1 MNVCRFYHQQSTH
14 HERLLSVS
22 REDECVLRLQSDND
36 DDGALVV
43 RILEVQLRLTVA
55 RRTYISLRIHSIPI
69 ELSRSSILDQMG
81 GTGRLYGKPENIRK
95 VSVMYDTSADKCR
108 RNINRNNN
116 NKNKRRICIY
126 GLCMLSVS
134 TS

>member
-1 MNVCRFYHQQSTH
+1 MYAGSIISKAH

-22 REDECVLRLQSDND
+22 REDECVLRLQSDDD

-55 RRTYISLRIHSIPI
+55 RRAYISLRIHSIPI

-81 GTGRLYGKPENIRK
+81 GTGRLYVKPENIRE
-95 VSVMYDTSADKCR
+95 VSVMYDTSADKCK
-108 RNINRNNN
+108 RNIN
-116 NKNKRRICIY
+116 
-126 GLCMLSVS
+126 
-134 TS
+134 